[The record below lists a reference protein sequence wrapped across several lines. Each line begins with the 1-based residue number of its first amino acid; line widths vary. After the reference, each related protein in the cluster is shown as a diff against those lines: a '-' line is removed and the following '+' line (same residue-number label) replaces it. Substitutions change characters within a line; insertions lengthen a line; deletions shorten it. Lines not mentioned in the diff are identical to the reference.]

1 MKRVKRLEIVVDT
14 LAVPKVLGALEASGL
29 SGWTVVRDVT
39 GKGERGLRGGDEL
52 TGVAG
57 NGYVLTACEPGELA
71 RIAEVVRPILRTFGG
86 VCLVS
91 DAEWL
96 LH

>member
-14 LAVPKVLGALEASGL
+14 LAVPKLLGALEATGVT
-29 SGWTVVRDVT
+29 GWTVVREVT
-39 GKGERGLRGGDEL
+39 GKGERGLRSGDDPS
-52 TGVAG
+52 GVAG
-57 NGYVLTACEPGELA
+57 NGYVLTACDPGDVA
-71 RIAEVVRPILRTFGG
+71 RVAEAIRPLLRTFGG

>member
-1 MKRVKRLEIVVDT
+1 MKRVKRMEIVVDT

-39 GKGERGLRGGDEL
+39 GKGERGLRAGDEL

-57 NGYVLTACEPGELA
+57 NGYVLTACEPEELA
-71 RIAEVVRPILRTFGG
+71 RVTEAIRPILRTFGG

>member
-14 LAVPKVLGALEASGL
+14 LAVSKVLAALEDSGL

-39 GKGERGLRGGDEL
+39 GKGERGLWAGDEL

-57 NGYVLTACEPGELA
+57 NGYVLTVCEPGELA
-71 RIAEVVRPILRTFGG
+71 RVAEAVRPILQTFGG

>member
-1 MKRVKRLEIVVDT
+1 MKRVKRLEVVVDT
-14 LAVPKVLGALEASGL
+14 LAVPKLLGALETAGV
-29 SGWTVVRDVT
+29 SGWTVVREVT
-39 GKGERGLRGGDEL
+39 GKGERGLRSGDDL
-52 TGVAG
+52 SGVAG
-57 NGYVLTACEPGELA
+57 NGYVLTVCDPGEVA
-71 RIAEVVRPILRTFGG
+71 RVTEAIRPILRTFGG

>member
-1 MKRVKRLEIVVDT
+1 MRRVKRLEIVVDT
-14 LAVPKVLGALEASGL
+14 LAVPKLLGALEATGV
-29 SGWTVVRDVT
+29 SGWTVVREVT
-39 GKGERGLRGGDEL
+39 GKGDRGLRSGDDL
-52 TGVAG
+52 SGVAG
-57 NGYVLTACEPGELA
+57 NGYVLTVCDLGEVA
-71 RIAEVVRPILRTFGG
+71 RVAEAIRPILRTFGG